1 MLAEGGRGIFRYP
14 FAEKF
19 SLGLLLVAFIGV
31 LLIYPIGTMET
42 ALAGLL
48 MRMIYQA

>member
-1 MLAEGGRGIFRYP
+1 MLAEGDGGIFRFP

-19 SLGLLLVAFIGV
+19 ARGILPVAFIGV
-31 LLIYPIGTMET
+31 LLLYPVGAVEI

>member
-1 MLAEGGRGIFRYP
+1 MLAEGDGGIFRYP

-19 SLGLLLVAFIGV
+19 ARGLLLVPFIGV
-31 LLIYPIGTMET
+31 LLPDHIGTMET
-42 ALAGLL
+42 TLAGLL